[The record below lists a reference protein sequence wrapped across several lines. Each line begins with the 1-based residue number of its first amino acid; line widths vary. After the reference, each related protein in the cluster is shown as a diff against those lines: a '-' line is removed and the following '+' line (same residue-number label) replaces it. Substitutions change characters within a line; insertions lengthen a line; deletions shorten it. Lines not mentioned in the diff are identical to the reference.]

1 MDAIKALVAYG
12 MKHHLCEESDRIYIC
27 NQLAELFHVT
37 PSMELYDI
45 PHTVQALDEIFE
57 PLFKHALKLNLMADD
72 SIDEKDR
79 FEAKVMDL
87 IVMRPSGLQKQFN
100 KYYLQSPKEAT
111 DYLYAWAKA
120 SNYIKTGRLSKNIP
134 LKVNTTYGDI
144 LGTINLAK
152 PEKDARSII
161 LEASKPD
168 DFPLSPLSKEYVGLN
183 LKGLPPRAN
192 HRMIKLKLNQE
203 NFYFQFS
210 PYVYYH
216 QHAIVIHEDFIP
228 MEITEKT
235 FKRLFDF
242 VDQFP
247 HYFLGSNAGLPIV
260 GGSILSHEH
269 YQGGY
274 TQFPID
280 DAQVLN
286 QWQANEVTVERLHW
300 PLSLIRLRSQS
311 KSAIEKMAFKFDQAW
326 LQYSNDDFSI
336 KAHTSDRHN
345 AITPIARKVKGEYI
359 LYIAFRNNRT
369 SEAYPDGI
377 FHPHK
382 ENQPIKKENIG
393 LIEVM
398 GLGVLPGR
406 LAEELPI
413 VLEVLQGD
421 KPLNI
426 LSSSMQA
433 WTESLKNSLPKNP
446 QITWVQEE
454 AMRTFVRGLED
465 CAVFGRHEKGIHT
478 FEQFIETTLKQ
489 KTTP

>member
-12 MKHHLCEESDRIYIC
+12 IKHHLCEESDTIYVC
-27 NQLAELFHVT
+27 NQLAELFDVI
-37 PSMELYDI
+37 PSMDLYDI
-45 PHTVQALDEIFE
+45 PKHVKPLGEIFA
-57 PLFKHALKLNLMADD
+57 PLFDKALNQKLMLND
-72 SIDEKDR
+72 SIDEQDR

-87 IVMRPSGLQKQFN
+87 LVMRPSGMQRQFN
-100 KYYLQSPKEAT
+100 KYYLQSPKQAT
-111 DYLYAWAKA
+111 DYLYEWAKA
-120 SNYIKTGRLSKNIP
+120 SNYIKTERLEKNIP
-134 LKVNTTYGDI
+134 LKVMTPYGEI

-152 PEKDARSII
+152 PEKDSRSIL

-168 DFPLSPLSKEYVGLN
+168 HFPLSPLSKEYVGLN

-235 FKRLFDF
+235 FIRLFDF
-242 VDQFP
+242 IDQFP

-280 DAQVLN
+280 EAKVLN
-286 QWQANEVTVERLHW
+286 QWHAQDVTIERLHW
-300 PLSLIRLRSQS
+300 PLSLIRLRSS
-311 KSAIEKMAFKFDQAW
+311 SRNAIEKIAHRFDQAW
-326 LQYSNDDFSI
+326 LAYTNPSLNLHA
-336 KAHTSDRHN
+336 KTTERHN

-359 LYIAFRNNRT
+359 LYIAFRNNQT
-369 SEAYPDGI
+369 SETHPDGI
-377 FHPHK
+377 FHPHR
-382 ENQPIKKENIG
+382 EHQPIKKENIG

-406 LAEELPI
+406 LALELPQ
-413 VLEVLQGD
+413 VLDYVKEDHKDSSLSNAMQEWAKGL
-421 KPLNI
+421 KPRV
-426 LSSSMQA
+426 
-433 WTESLKNSLPKNP
+433 PKNP
-446 QITWVQEE
+446 DLAWVQEE
-454 AMRTFVRGLED
+454 AMKTFVRGLED
-465 CAVFGRHEKGIHT
+465 CAVFGHQKAGVKA
-478 FEQFIETTLKQ
+478 FEEFIQTTM
-489 KTTP
+489 T